1 VSITNRDGNGPPT
14 PPSEREPR
22 PMTRD
27 ELLKQPPTDEQIE
40 TSLRRIG
47 TGKVRRCIPVD
58 PDDDDVVLSN
68 AIDHLRSRALAA
80 EREAERQAAV
90 IAGTA
95 YPSDASL
102 TREQA
107 FHGWEVANRQRD
119 GYARR
124 AETAERSLSSLRAGV
139 ERLAAAQWWFEQWM
153 SASMIHGLQSR
164 ARRVLR
170 HRRFALQRRDAEVR
184 ALLGAGDATTTNGS
198 NEEG

>member
-139 ERLAAAQWWFEQWM
+139 ARLAEAADREAAEFDHRVEQGAGDARNEMVRRSW
-153 SASMIHGLQSR
+153 QSR
-164 ARRVLR
+164 DHAT
-170 HRRFALQRRDAEVR
+170 ALR